1 MSFTIEATSTCP
13 GCCAEACTTLECRV
27 RGGTVALCG
36 FDEFTGYES
45 TPPRF
50 YLDKILGG
58 SIVICDYH
66 SPSGKGP
73 CWDDGCNSPVGWSAQ
88 VAMGWSC
95 FSPEPGCKGFNLGM
109 DSKIEVVAAYDTPGS
124 PGNVTLEFYGY
135 ATSYGCATDLPSWI
149 GRINGSIFMGSYTG
163 PTVETAKVSRPN
175 GTQLGMQ
182 LTVDVG
188 CSPFGDC
195 SGVVCTG
202 EDGALCVSDCA
213 RTGSAASAGFDGL
226 TWCVPTRTGKR
237 WSYAGKAAILPTP
250 DCTESIVD
258 SREQTSSGEVAGCN
272 PPTSGGTVVST
283 TTAFE
288 PEFAA
293 YVTDDPLNSGSF
305 KGQISNDA
313 CVTDSKATHCDR
325 FEQLQSEDTDEN
337 AITRLLASPA
347 GAWADWKPTG
357 DGTGGT
363 CIQQVC
369 CRSAW
374 EIRTYRTFEYKE
386 AQWRATVA
394 GLTPGTEVDIFIG
407 VYRRAYGVGT
417 YELFQTIQETRTAN
431 MSGIATATGDVPN
444 AEGFETFVGCT
455 YRRATE

>member
-13 GCCAEACTTLECRV
+13 GCCAEACTTLECRD
-27 RGGTVALCG
+27 RGGTAELCG
-36 FDEFTGYES
+36 FDEYAGFTS
-45 TPPRF
+45 TPPKF
-50 YLDKILGG
+50 YLEEIFGG

-73 CWDDGCNSPVGWSAQ
+73 CEPDDCASPIGSK
-88 VAMGWSC
+88 VA
-95 FSPEPGCKGFNLGM
+95 E
-109 DSKIEVVAAYDTPGS
+109 
-124 PGNVTLEFYGY
+124 
-135 ATSYGCATDLPSWI
+135 
-149 GRINGSIFMGSYTG
+149 SYTG
-163 PTVETAKVSRPN
+163 PTSCGDPAIQGNAIQAEVTSVIPTP
-175 GTQLGMQ
+175 GTPGSVRIT
-182 LTVDVG
+182 LTVDDTHIVDG
-188 CSPFGDC
+188 IGTGLIYLNSSLVVSSIT
-195 SGVVCTG
+195 SGKTTVSRDFVSGTVVTMTPG
-202 EDGALCVSDCA
+202 VDNACVSGGDRITTGPVVFEACIPLSTST
-213 RTGSAASAGFDGL
+213 RYKYNGSATYFPVVNCDAIGL
-226 TWCVPTRTGKR
+226 
-237 WSYAGKAAILPTP
+237 
-250 DCTESIVD
+250 D
-258 SREQTSSGEVAGCN
+258 SREVETISHDSGCE
-272 PPTSGGTVVST
+272 PPTTGGVIIAAT
-283 TTAFE
+283 TPFDPAFS
-288 PEFAA
+288 A
-293 YVTDDPLNSGSF
+293 YVSPSPLNSATY
-305 KGQISNDA
+305 KGEISNDA
-313 CVTDSKATHCDR
+313 CATDRRATACDR
-325 FEQLQSEDTDEN
+325 FRQLQNEDTDEN